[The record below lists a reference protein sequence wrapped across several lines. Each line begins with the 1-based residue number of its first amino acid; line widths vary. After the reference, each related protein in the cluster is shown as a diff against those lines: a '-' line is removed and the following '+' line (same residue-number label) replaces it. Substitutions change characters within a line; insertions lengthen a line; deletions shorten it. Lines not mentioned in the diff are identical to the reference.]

1 MLTRSSPKVRAIGM
15 NSIELLKLVEE
26 CPSGAET
33 LVTRILHII
42 TDKGNL
48 EIYVK
53 VYILYLISD

>member
-1 MLTRSSPKVRAIGM
+1 MLNVFSSKVRAIGM

-42 TDKGNL
+42 TDKGSFG
-48 EIYVK
+48 IFVK
-53 VYILYLISD
+53 IFLYI